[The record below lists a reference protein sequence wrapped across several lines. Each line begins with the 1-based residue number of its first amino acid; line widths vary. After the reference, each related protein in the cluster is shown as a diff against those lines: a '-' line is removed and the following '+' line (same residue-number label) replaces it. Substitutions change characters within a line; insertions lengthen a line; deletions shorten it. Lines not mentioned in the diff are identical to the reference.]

1 MARRPIIQAGAF
13 GENWQVPVPVPQF
26 RYRYQQLLG
35 DQGNRYSDGYD
46 GKVDII
52 LAATRRGVLG
62 YEDRCSNMFIL
73 DDIRATACRMGR
85 LERGMSAS

>member
-26 RYRYQQLLG
+26 RYRYQQWLG

-46 GKVDII
+46 GKVDIV
-52 LAATRRGVLG
+52 LAATRYDGNALVNW
-62 YEDRCSNMFIL
+62 YEIEL
-73 DDIRATACRMGR
+73 V
-85 LERGMSAS
+85 